1 MAESQK
7 LHRIMIEIN
16 YEISEKVEEP
26 NRMKYNLR
34 TKSKFT
40 LQFKDQIKVLTFD
53 QTYFYSTWFDL
64 DFGSYIQS
72 YAMWII

>member
-40 LQFKDQIKVLTFD
+40 L
-53 QTYFYSTWFDL
+53 
-64 DFGSYIQS
+64 
-72 YAMWII
+72 